1 MKRLLPITIAGV
13 LACLAAT
20 GAAAQD
26 YPSRDVRMVVPWG
39 AGGGT
44 DGIVRKVSTI
54 AEKELGG
61 TIYVENIE
69 GGISAT
75 GVMQAMSARPD
86 GYTIASL
93 TYDSVVT
100 VPWQKLLPG
109 YNLEKLA
116 LIARITSEPDAIIA
130 SADASYGTFEELIAA
145 AKEQPGEIQVAIQNL
160 GSRTHLTM
168 LRLEGM
174 TGAKF
179 DLIAYP
185 GGAAPQKEALLSGEV
200 DYAVTSLGDFA
211 SLLDAGD
218 AKGIVEFSDAPNPAY
233 KDVPIAKDAGVDL
246 EMGSF
251 IVLAAPAGTPDD
263 VIAELEDAY
272 KAAYDSGEFQNWVA
286 KVGVTPSWL
295 GSGEVTDWAN
305 QTQGDLFTLMQDL
318 EKQGVLKQ

>member
-1 MKRLLPITIAGV
+1 MKRLLPITLAGV

>member
-1 MKRLLPITIAGV
+1 MKRLLPITLAGV

-116 LIARITSEPDAIIA
+116 LIARITSEADAIIA